1 MSSDDRSPPFS
12 QANEA
17 FQLTSDVTLTDFFPS
32 NNFSRCREYYSDL
45 GVACCPFSGFN
56 QEKVLNGPP
65 LTVCLHCGG
74 YVNDLC
80 RFSRI
85 EGSSLSK
92 WMCSLCNNMNYGRI
106 DDMESAA
113 ELKSGYYHCIEREP
127 ISFSSMNNLIVL
139 AIDLNIMKT
148 EEDILAVFH
157 DTFEKL
163 SLKRKDLS
171 ETAQIFLFFFDSFS
185 FRFVRLG
192 EKSFEPLMVD
202 VIPFSHYETEGE
214 GITEE
219 QQHRSCHWR
228 ELFQKGVFHLSLFL
242 FLRHFSS
249 IESGLRSFLRTFLRV
264 YRHQRRSVGVPASS
278 SSSSSSVVISFQ
290 LLFSLLSDLS
300 GIFSPAPRMTL
311 FLLSNRSLPVL
322 SPSSFS
328 SSSLSLAKDYSRF
341 LFCSVFY
348 FFLGNDS
355 ISTGELLPFLSVTG
369 GGGVSERGGGS
380 GGGGQLFLCES
391 ITHNHFQLNFLGF
404 LLGCSIKSDS
414 ISTSFLSGGR
424 EDRKVKKEKKTKTRK
439 EFRETVLEIRCNH
452 NIAVKSVAGPLLS
465 YSAITRAREE
475 ESRGRGRAA
484 WNKNNSSSHSSS
496 LLNPLRGFSYNE
508 STNNNNNHHSGEEQ
522 PEDKEEEEKDSL
534 LSLFHDEKDHNRAF
548 QEYQNYLQ
556 QEKQQQLGGGT
567 IGIGT
572 GMTRTFFREKRR
584 EYYREHG
591 ENQFFQILFPS
602 SPILSQ
608 EQEQENNNDDDHDYQ
623 EMMISVLFDLIEN
636 HRREAEERGKEE
648 REGEGE
654 GDRKKKT
661 SRDSSSNNTSNS
673 GGSVSGGYFSG
684 LKKLVPFLF
693 SSTELKA
700 TTKTNH
706 EKTNMNNN
714 SNNGNDNNP
723 SSNSTPMTAINDNNT
738 TGMTMKEE
746 KQRFNGNPSS
756 SSSESILSFGVVQLV
771 VKSHYLLV
779 QSTRSERVKETQVFS
794 FRVNEIASNENNRNN
809 SSNSDYPS
817 NRNNYKSGLE
827 RFRSTFQ
834 PSLWSTLQIR
844 GLVASYHQKLID
856 SGYYHLNHNNN
867 NRNNNSN
874 EQNQRQQRLDEQ
886 GQSLSILF
894 SFIRSTFLFYVSF
907 VLFDS
912 GNDSLAIIRREF
924 LEVVEESLRRL
935 SIHWTDQ

>member
-1 MSSDDRSPPFS
+1 LAPPILSASSPISSLTDTDNFLLEFFLFSFFLVFLAYSHSWPIASIEMSSDDQSAPLSR
-12 QANEA
+12 ANEA
-17 FQLTSDVTLTDFFPS
+17 FQRTSDVILTDFFPG

-45 GVACCPFSGFN
+45 GVSCYPFSGSD

-74 YVNDLC
+74 FVNDLC

-85 EGSSLSK
+85 EGSSSSK
-92 WMCSLCNNMNYGRI
+92 WMCSLCNNMNYGRMV
-106 DDMESAA
+106 DMENTA

-127 ISFSSMNNLIVL
+127 ISFSSVNNLIVL
-139 AIDLNIMKT
+139 AIDLNILKT
-148 EEDILAVFH
+148 EEDILAVFRE
-157 DTFEKL
+157 TFEKL
-163 SLKRKDLS
+163 SSKRKDLS
-171 ETAQIFLFFFDSFS
+171 ETAQIFLLFFDSFS

-202 VIPFSHYETEGE
+202 VIPFSHYENEGE
-214 GITEE
+214 AAAEE
-219 QQHRSCHWR
+219 QHRSCNWR

-264 YRHQRRSVGVPASS
+264 YRNQRRSAGVP

-322 SPSSFS
+322 SSSSSF
-328 SSSLSLAKDYSRF
+328 SSSLSLAKDYSQL

-369 GGGVSERGGGS
+369 GGGGSERG

-414 ISTSFLSGGR
+414 HSISSSTSSLSGGR
-424 EDRKVKKEKKTKTRK
+424 EDREVAKTRK

-452 NIAVKSVAGPLLS
+452 NVAVKSVAGSLLS

-475 ESRGRGRAA
+475 EESRGRRRRGGGTTA
-484 WNKNNSSSHSSS
+484 WNKNSSSSS
-496 LLNPLRGFSYNE
+496 LLNPMRGFSYNE
-508 STNNNNNHHSGEEQ
+508 STSNNNNNNNNNEEQ
-522 PEDKEEEEKDSL
+522 QQDNEEEEKEEDSL
-534 LSLFHDEKDHNRAF
+534 LSLFHDEKDHNKAF

-556 QEKQQQLGGGT
+556 QEKQQQQGGT

-572 GMTRTFFREKRR
+572 GSEKLGMTRTFFREKRR
-584 EYYREHG
+584 EYYREHA
-591 ENQFFQILFPS
+591 ENQFFQVLLPS

-608 EQEQENNNDDDHDYQ
+608 EQEQEQEKNNENDNDDRDFQ

-636 HRREAEERGKEE
+636 HRGEGDGQGKGE
-648 REGEGE
+648 REGDGM
-654 GDRKKKT
+654 KKT
-661 SRDSSSNNTSNS
+661 SRDSSNNNNNSNS
-673 GGSVSGGYFSG
+673 GSGSGGYFSG
-684 LKKLVPFLF
+684 LKELVPFLF
-693 SSTELKA
+693 SSSELK
-700 TTKTNH
+700 TTNNTIQQNSNVSNK
-706 EKTNMNNN
+706 NNN
-714 SNNGNDNNP
+714 ND
-723 SSNSTPMTAINDNNT
+723 SNSSTPSGNSTNMTAINDNNT
-738 TGMTMKEE
+738 TGMMTKGE
-746 KQRFNGNPSS
+746 KQQFNGNSS

-779 QSTRSERVKETQVFS
+779 QSTRSERVKETRVFS
-794 FRVNEIASNENNRNN
+794 FRVNEIASNGNNGNYN
-809 SSNSDYPS
+809 SNSDYPS
-817 NRNNYKSGLE
+817 NKSGLE

-834 PSLWSTLQIR
+834 PSLWATLQIR
-844 GLVASYHQKLID
+844 GLVASYHQNLIE
-856 SGYYHLNHNNN
+856 SGYYHLHNNN
-867 NRNNNSN
+867 SNNIN

-886 GQSLSILF
+886 G
-894 SFIRSTFLFYVSF
+894 
-907 VLFDS
+907 
-912 GNDSLAIIRREF
+912 
-924 LEVVEESLRRL
+924 
-935 SIHWTDQ
+935 